1 MSYLVRTALIG
12 IFSIAAIFSVHSAA
26 ADQGFLRSLHDLED
40 PLGYCLDVP
49 GFGPN
54 LRKDAPISTHSCK
67 YGIPGFW
74 VDEVF
79 ELTDSQ
85 QLRLPEYDLCLSGA
99 SMSADAVVNTVDCSA
114 DRAHG
119 WRVLDNGRVSPI
131 DNAELCLTLASE
143 KDYVNTPE
151 NTLPYSSRDIS
162 LQTCTSENAYHQ
174 AWRWAA
180 PDEKST
186 YSANTLRSGMTNEI
200 RQQLAALGRT
210 VNPQGTQAIYQDVP
224 RQFSAADVTVT
235 EDISYGPNENNRLRV
250 YLGNNRNY
258 PGGTGAPVLILVHGG
273 GYVRGNPNEL
283 VPVATHFAGL
293 GYVVVNMT
301 YPLAPDHPFPAGA
314 VSVGMAVDW
323 TAENIAEYNGDS
335 NRIFVMGHSAG
346 ANHVAN
352 YVFRP
357 SLMPADTHAVAGAI
371 LASPA
376 SLTADPQNPGTTD
389 LAYLGEDVSQWS
401 DKILLDNIERS
412 SIPVLVAV
420 AEFDPPTFL
429 PSVAQLVSQLA
440 NEHHAS
446 PRFRQIPDHGHISYV
461 RSIGTTDRLFTE
473 EVLDFIA
480 TAGNN

>member
-1 MSYLVRTALIG
+1 MSYLVRKTL
-12 IFSIAAIFSVHSAA
+12 FSIFPIAVMLSVQSAT
-26 ADQGFLRSLHDLED
+26 ADEGFLRSLHNLED

-49 GFGPN
+49 GFGQN

-99 SMSADAVVNTVDCSA
+99 SMSSGALVNTVECAA
-114 DRAHG
+114 DSAHG
-119 WRVLDNGRVSPI
+119 WRVLDSGRVSPI
-131 DNAELCLTLASE
+131 ENSELCLTLAAE
-143 KDYVNTPE
+143 KVYVNTPE

-162 LQTCTSENAYHQ
+162 LQACASEYAYRQ

-180 PDEKST
+180 PDEQTT
-186 YSANTLRSGMTNEI
+186 YSANSLRSGMTNEI
-200 RQQLAALGRT
+200 RQGLAALGRT
-210 VNPQGTQAIYQDVP
+210 VNPQGTQAIYRDVP
-224 RQFSAADVTVT
+224 RQFSAVDVTVT
-235 EDISYGPNENNRLRV
+235 NDISYGPDENNRLRV

-258 PGGTGAPVLILVHGG
+258 PGRSGAPVIILVHGG
-273 GYVRGNPNEL
+273 GYIRGNPDEL
-283 VPVATHFAGL
+283 APVATHFAGL

-301 YPLAPDHPFPAGA
+301 YPFAPEHPFPAGA
-314 VSVGMAVDW
+314 VSVGMAVNW
-323 TAENIAEYNGDS
+323 TAENIAEYNGDT

-357 SLMPADTHAVAGAI
+357 SLMAADTHVVAGAI

-376 SLTADPQNPGTTD
+376 SLTVDLQNPGATN
-389 LAYLGEDVSQWS
+389 LAYFGEDASQWS
-401 DKILLDNIERS
+401 DKILLDNIERV

-429 PSVAQLVSQLA
+429 PAITQLVSQLA
-440 NEHHAS
+440 NEHQAS
-446 PRFRQIPDHGHISYV
+446 PRIRQIPDHGHISYMAA
-461 RSIGTTDRLFTE
+461 IGTADYLFTE

-480 TAGNN
+480 NAADD